1 MAVERL
7 QKVIARAG
15 IASRRQSESL
25 ITSGRVRVNG
35 RIVTELGTQ
44 VDSRRDKVEVD
55 GRRIVAEKPATYVFH
70 KPRGVVSTLSD
81 PEGRPCL
88 DETVKKLPEAVHPIG
103 RLDYHTSGVLLLTND
118 GELTEALLRPSTK
131 VPKVYVAKLQ
141 GNVDVAELDKLRNGV
156 TLDDGYVTKPAK
168 VFVERSEPNAT
179 WINITLHEGKNRQ
192 IHRMGEAIGRRVMR
206 LVRLSFADLT
216 AEGLRPGELRPLK
229 KIELDKL
236 MDRYVIP
243 HRHRKA
249 KRAKAAQQPPGPSR
263 GPR

>member
-1 MAVERL
+1 MALERL

-15 IASRRQSESL
+15 IASRRQSEEL

-44 VDSRRDKVEVD
+44 VDGRRDKVEVD
-55 GRRIVAEKPATYVFH
+55 GRRIVAEKPAYYVYH
-70 KPRGVVSTLSD
+70 KPRLVVSTLHD

-88 DETVKKLPEAVHPIG
+88 DEVVKKLPEQVHAVG
-103 RLDYHTSGVLLLTND
+103 RLDFHTSGVLLLTND
-118 GELTEALLRPSTK
+118 GELTEALLRPTTK

-141 GNVDVAELDKLRNGV
+141 GNVDVPELDRLRNGV

-168 VFVERSEPNAT
+168 VYVERSEPNAT
-179 WINITLHEGKNRQ
+179 WVNITLHEGKNRQ
-192 IHRMGEAIGRRVMR
+192 IHRMGEALGRRVMR

-216 AEGLRPGELRPLK
+216 AEGLRPGMLRPLK
-229 KIELDKL
+229 KTEVDKL

-243 HRHRKA
+243 HRRRKA
-249 KRAKAAQQPPGPSR
+249 KRAGKPFD
-263 GPR
+263 PR

>member
-1 MAVERL
+1 MAAERL

-15 IASRRQSESL
+15 IASRRQSETL

-35 RIVTELGTQ
+35 RIVTELGAQ
-44 VDSRRDKVEVD
+44 VDPRRDKVEVD
-55 GRRIVAEKPATYVFH
+55 GRRIVAEKPAYYVFH
-70 KPRGVVSTLSD
+70 KPRGLVSTLHD

-88 DETVKKLPEAVHPIG
+88 DEVVKKLPEAVHPVG

-118 GELTEALLRPSTK
+118 GELTEALLRPTTK
-131 VPKVYVAKLQ
+131 VPKVYVAKLH
-141 GNVDVAELDKLRNGV
+141 GNVDVAELDKLR
-156 TLDDGYVTKPAK
+156 YVTKAAK

-179 WINITLHEGKNRQ
+179 WVNLTLHEGKNRQ

-216 AEGLRPGELRPLK
+216 ADGLRPGELRPLK
-229 KIELDKL
+229 KTEVDKL

-249 KRAKAAQQPPGPSR
+249 KRAKAAKLRGEGPG
-263 GPR
+263 